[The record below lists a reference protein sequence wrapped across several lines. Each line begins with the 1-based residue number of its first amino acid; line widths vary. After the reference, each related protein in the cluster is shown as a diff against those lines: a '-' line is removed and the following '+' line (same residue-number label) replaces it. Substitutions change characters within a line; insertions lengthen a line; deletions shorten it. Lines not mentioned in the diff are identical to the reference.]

1 MILVVN
7 NELSDL
13 KKIDET
19 SFVSLNIWERNHI
32 QEWIREAP
40 EILGEELLVVS
51 IEFDRFKNSND
62 RLDILAIDRQGNI
75 VVVELKRDSYAG
87 YADLQAIRYAAMT
100 SSMTIE
106 KLLPYYNQYQKKHL
120 GIDNPSNEIS
130 RTNIEEFV
138 NDDNFKE
145 LSNKPRIILCSEDF
159 SQEITTTVLWLN
171 SSGLDISCVKIK
183 PHKIGDQI
191 AIVPNKIIPLQEAQQ
206 YLIDIQK
213 KEEQETK
220 SGRNRPRTMRILI
233 ENGLLKEGD
242 KIYLKNDIPKYMKF
256 DKTKKEYLGTIT
268 GKLGRSNAVK
278 WEFNES
284 EYSISSLTWQIFKKF
299 HPENKNPGGVNGNW
313 HWVSEN
319 GTNLWEIAEK
329 YWTENEN

>member
-7 NELSDL
+7 NELSEL
-13 KKIDET
+13 EKIDET
-19 SFVSLNIWERNHI
+19 SFIDLNIWERMHI

-40 EILGEELLVVS
+40 EILGEELLVVA
-51 IEFDRFKNSND
+51 IEFDRFSNSND
-62 RLDILAIDRQGNI
+62 RLDILAIDRQGNL

-87 YADLQAIRYAAMT
+87 YAELQAIRYAAMT

-106 KLLPYYNQYQKKHL
+106 KLLPYYNNYQKKYL
-120 GIDNPSNEIS
+120 NIENPSNEIS

-145 LSNKPRIILCSEDF
+145 LSNNPRIILCSEDF

-171 SSGLDISCVKIK
+171 SNGLDISCVKIK

-191 AIVPNKIIPLQEAQQ
+191 VIVPNKIIPLEEAQQ

-213 KEEQETK
+213 KEEQENK
-220 SGRNRPRTMRILI
+220 NGRNRPRTTRIII

-242 KIYLKNDIPKYMKF
+242 SIYLKNDLPKFLKF
-256 DKTKKEYLGTIT
+256 EKNNPQYSAKIT

-278 WEFNES
+278 WDFNNE
-284 EYSISSLTWQIFKKF
+284 EYSISSLTWQIFKES
-299 HPENKNPGGVNGNW
+299 HPDKKDPGGVNGNW
-313 HWVSEN
+313 HWVTEE
-319 GTNLWEIAEK
+319 GVNLWALAED
-329 YWTENEN
+329 YWTENEK